1 MLGKKSLVQRINEVV
16 QVKRRGLDPALQGS
30 SSVRQAGEGGRVGAK
45 RRQEPGTGK
54 RVKAIGGGKTAPV
67 TQKDR
72 KDIGQSRTG
81 KAGGA
86 VLPTQDKE
94 KSAASYAEVQKQRR
108 REEAKKRAAA
118 KASGQTVE
126 KPKAQTA
133 KQTSKAA
140 DKLLGKKTAADKPKP
155 HPDYKP
161 AKPTGYSRPEQVK
174 LRRAGEK
181 KLKGI
186 MSDQE
191 RDKAKKKGE
200 TVGPQEI
207 KRRVNKRMAN

>member
-30 SSVRQAGEGGRVGAK
+30 SSVRQAGEGGRIGAK

-72 KDIGQSRTG
+72 KDIGQTRTG
-81 KAGGA
+81 KAGGPA
-86 VLPTQDKE
+86 MPKGERGAAALSPKEAQRKAYLERKARERGEKQAKSASEVLKKDTPAKE
-94 KSAASYAEVQKQRR
+94 K
-108 REEAKKRAAA
+108 
-118 KASGQTVE
+118 
-126 KPKAQTA
+126 KPV
-133 KQTSKAA
+133 S
-140 DKLLGKKTAADKPKP
+140 
-155 HPDYKP
+155 PDYKP